1 MKYNALTRHYFEATA
16 AAGILEGPGVGRGA
30 SGSRALG
37 TWVQFDVAA
46 ARGRVV
52 AVRFL
57 AFGCPHTIAIS
68 AWVAES
74 AVGGVLEP
82 SLPADIE
89 SLREQFA
96 VPVEKLGRLLTV
108 EDAWSAAVVAAR
120 ALAGAPEG

>member
-1 MKYNALTRHYFEATA
+1 L
-16 AAGILEGPGVGRGA
+16 
-30 SGSRALG
+30 
-37 TWVQFDVAA
+37 
-46 ARGRVV
+46 
-52 AVRFL
+52 
-57 AFGCPHTIAIS
+57 
-68 AWVAES
+68 